1 MRGMVTFI
9 RNCSDHL
16 NIIGGLL
23 SLEWERL
30 VYLRDE
36 ICGFHQGLF
45 SAVLAAKTAIIYP

>member
-1 MRGMVTFI
+1 VTFI